1 MGEARRTLGVVGTLV
16 WDTIHRRDG
25 REETTEEWGGIGYT
39 LQALSVALPEGWEV
53 LPLRKV
59 GRDLSE
65 GAFRYLREIPRVRVD
80 AGVKVVPEPNNRV
93 ELRYQGLHRQAER
106 LSGGVPPWEAAE
118 LSPLAGLCD
127 ALYVNFITGFEMELQ
142 TAQSLRMAF
151 RGPIYADLHSLFL
164 GVGRL
169 GDRIPRV
176 LPDWAE
182 WLHSFD
188 AVQMNEDEFELLGKA
203 HGDPWALASGVVG
216 PDLKLIAVTL
226 GGKGAAYIAGAG
238 FSPDPFAWGEVR
250 KRIATPGTPRSGKVG
265 TDGMLEGGDP
275 TGCGDVWGAT
285 FFGRLLSGE
294 SLEKSMA
301 AANLAA
307 GMNLR
312 FRGARGLAA
321 HLAGRMS

>member
-1 MGEARRTLGVVGTLV
+1 
-16 WDTIHRRDG
+16 
-25 REETTEEWGGIGYT
+25 
-39 LQALSVALPEGWEV
+39 
-53 LPLRKV
+53 
-59 GRDLSE
+59 
-65 GAFRYLREIPRVRVD
+65 
-80 AGVKVVPEPNNRV
+80 
-93 ELRYQGLHRQAER
+93 
-106 LSGGVPPWEAAE
+106 
-118 LSPLAGLCD
+118 
-127 ALYVNFITGFEMELQ
+127 
-142 TAQSLRMAF
+142 
-151 RGPIYADLHSLFL
+151 
-164 GVGRL
+164 
-169 GDRIPRV
+169 
-176 LPDWAE
+176 
-182 WLHSFD
+182 
-188 AVQMNEDEFELLGKA
+188 MNEDEFELLGKA
-203 HGDPWALASGVVG
+203 HGDPWALATGVVG